1 MLGGHMHAEVRQTG
15 LDERGASFFCP
26 SLGACL
32 LHCTTVQFSPYLPQ
46 QIPHSILAPSST
58 REHVHD
64 SHIIFFKQPVVAH
77 PCTCYVFTS
86 GHFQIT
92 STWEADGVGC
102 GKSSHLSISW
112 FFCFFQAMNMF
123 RYTRNFCFGEQSIFG
138 GFCHK
143 MNLLFCR
150 TVNVLLSH
158 CETMFNKTLTGYTY
172 EQVYKWHGSAL
183 LQQ

>member
-112 FFCFFQAMNMF
+112 FFSCFFVFFKPWICLGTPGIFVLGNKAF
-123 RYTRNFCFGEQSIFG
+123 LGVFVTKWIFCFVELWM
-138 GFCHK
+138 FCCHIVK
-143 MNLLFCR
+143 PC
-150 TVNVLLSH
+150 
-158 CETMFNKTLTGYTY
+158 LT
-172 EQVYKWHGSAL
+172 KH
-183 LQQ
+183 